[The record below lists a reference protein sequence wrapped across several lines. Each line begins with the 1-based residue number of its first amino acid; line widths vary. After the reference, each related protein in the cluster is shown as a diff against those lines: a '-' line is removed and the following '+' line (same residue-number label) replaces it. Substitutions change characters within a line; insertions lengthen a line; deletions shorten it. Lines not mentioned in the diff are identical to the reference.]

1 MNTEGIDLLSIIE
14 RLGGWGAFLVFLWIG
29 WRQFMALAGTFSA
42 GVLSK
47 LDGIRDVL
55 AGHERRLDK
64 IDNALDDLKREQTS
78 NHNQQAAR

>member
-1 MNTEGIDLLSIIE
+1 MKEGVDLLSIIE

-29 WRQFMALAGTFSA
+29 WRQFMELAKGFSS

-55 AGHERRLDK
+55 QGHEKRLDS
-64 IDNALDDLKREQTS
+64 IDDALEDMKRTHEVH
-78 NHNQQAAR
+78 HNQQATR